1 MTALVQHFLF
11 EFRTGLRNKDRLL
24 LNYLFPLGFY
34 AMMGLLMVNINPM
47 FQETMLPAMVVFT
60 VLSAAILG
68 LPSPLVEA
76 RDSGI
81 FRSYRI
87 NGVPSLAILTIPAAT
102 TLFHGLIVSAI
113 IAVTAKPLFGAPLPV
128 DWVSFWAITL
138 LMALAC
144 SGLGALIGV
153 ISSNSQVT
161 VLWSQLIYLPSMMLS
176 GMMVPLALLPSGL
189 ARAAALLPATHAMRA
204 YTAFAYGWP
213 VGGNALASVLALTV
227 GGVTALGLAM
237 LLFRWDSQLAERRGH
252 PALAL
257 LALVPYA
264 LTLLLP

>member
-1 MTALVQHFLF
+1 MTAFAQHFLF

-34 AMMGLLMVNINPM
+34 VMMGLLMVNINPM

-60 VLSAAILG
+60 ILSAAILG

-76 RDSGI
+76 RDGGV

-87 NGVPSLAILTIPAAT
+87 NGVPSLSILAIPALT
-102 TLFHGLIVSAI
+102 TLFHALIVSAI
-113 IAVTAKPLFGAPLPV
+113 IALTINPLFGAPLPV
-128 DWVSFWAITL
+128 DWVSFWATSL
-138 LMALAC
+138 LVALAC
-144 SGLGALIGV
+144 AGLGSLIGV
-153 ISSNSQVT
+153 ISSNTQVT

-176 GMMVPLALLPSGL
+176 GMMVPLSLLPAGL

-204 YTAFAYGWP
+204 YAAYAYGQP
-213 VGGNALASVLALTV
+213 VSGSALVSVLALTA
-227 GGVTALGLAM
+227 GGVLALGLAM
-237 LLFRWDSQLAERRGH
+237 LLFRWDSQLAERRAH

-257 LALVPYA
+257 LALAPYA
-264 LTLLLP
+264 ASLLFL